1 MNNTTPVEQLS
12 RLLKRQRQGNRL
24 SPRTNCASRA
34 IRYMLHSRSKGVAI
48 MTDEDPKEKGFF
60 NRPRKGGKS
69 LWDWLQLLAA
79 LAIPVAI
86 FLGTTWFSYQLNQ
99 TSLQFSERQHQNDLK
114 IAQDNRQNDLKIAN
128 DQQQEATLKAYLD
141 DMTTLLLDKKLGSQA
156 TADQTISAEAAVIA
170 RSKTIIALSRLVDPQ
185 RKATIVQFLHG
196 AQLIGCYECSNHYK
210 HPIIFSMTGAD
221 LRGAGLERTDL
232 RGVHLEGANLQDAD
246 LRSADLRGADLNCYM
261 LSNCTNLSGANLSG
275 VNLSGAFLGNAN
287 LKRAILSNANLT
299 SADLSGADLLR
310 THLYSIHLDGAIVK
324 GAYLSSFDPSSED
337 LCAAVKCTELRASG
351 AYVYPDGL
359 VRADLHGAPLDGAQL
374 TNVDLTN
381 ANLSSTDLRGANLS
395 EDNLSGTNML
405 GASYNTKIQTIDK
418 QGNPLTIE
426 PTQWP
431 QGFNPTVAGTIC

>member
-170 RSKTIIALSRLVDPQ
+170 RAKMLTALSRLTDPQ
-185 RKATIVQFLHG
+185 LKARVVQFLYE
-196 AQLIGCYECSNHYK
+196 ANLIGYYDSTHSSLHNST
-210 HPIIFSMTGAD
+210 ID
-221 LRGAGLERTDL
+221 
-232 RGVHLEGANLQDAD
+232 
-246 LRSADLRGADLNCYM
+246 
-261 LSNCTNLSGANLSG
+261 LSGAH
-275 VNLSGAFLGNAN
+275 
-287 LKRAILSNANLT
+287 
-299 SADLSGADLLR
+299 LSGADL
-310 THLYSIHLDGAIVK
+310 S
-324 GAYLSSFDPSSED
+324 
-337 LCAAVKCTELRASG
+337 
-351 AYVYPDGL
+351 
-359 VRADLHGAPLDGAQL
+359 
-374 TNVDLTN
+374 
-381 ANLSSTDLRGANLS
+381 
-395 EDNLSGTNML
+395 
-405 GASYNTKIQTIDK
+405 
-418 QGNPLTIE
+418 
-426 PTQWP
+426 
-431 QGFNPTVAGTIC
+431 

>member
-141 DMTTLLLDKKLGSQA
+141 DMTTLLLNDKLGSQA
-156 TADQTISAEAAVIA
+156 VVDKAASAEAAVVA
-170 RSKTIIALSRLVDPQ
+170 RAKTLVALHRLSAE
-185 RKATIVQFLHG
+185 RKATVMQFLYEAG
-196 AQLIGCYECSNHYK
+196 LIGHCDNTINCLK
-210 HPIIFSMTGAD
+210 PIAPIIFMIG
-221 LRGAGLERTDL
+221 
-232 RGVHLEGANLQDAD
+232 
-246 LRSADLRGADLNCYM
+246 
-261 LSNCTNLSGANLSG
+261 
-275 VNLSGAFLGNAN
+275 
-287 LKRAILSNANLT
+287 
-299 SADLSGADLLR
+299 ADLSGADLEGAV
-310 THLYSIHLDGAIVK
+310 LDGA
-324 GAYLSSFDPSSED
+324 
-337 LCAAVKCTELRASG
+337 EL
-351 AYVYPDGL
+351 V
-359 VRADLHGAPLDGAQL
+359 
-374 TNVDLTN
+374 
-381 ANLSSTDLRGANLS
+381 GANLS
-395 EDNLSGTNML
+395 GADLECAELNNTFLSGVILNGADMVDAYLVSADLFGANLSDANLSGADL
-405 GASYNTKIQTIDK
+405 SGAN
-418 QGNPLTIE
+418 
-426 PTQWP
+426 
-431 QGFNPTVAGTIC
+431 